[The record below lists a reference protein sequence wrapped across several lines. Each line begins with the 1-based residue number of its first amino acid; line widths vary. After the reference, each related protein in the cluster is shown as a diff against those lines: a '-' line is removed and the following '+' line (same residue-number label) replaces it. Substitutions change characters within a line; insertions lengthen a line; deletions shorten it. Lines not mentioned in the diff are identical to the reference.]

1 VAKYRFLI
9 IFLSIFVIIA
19 IFILKS
25 PEITTMFFNRE
36 ITDGTKER
44 KLNHLLLKID
54 LPRDTF
60 SSGENI
66 PIELFLKNEGV
77 EAVKLFYRTA
87 QKFEVVV
94 QSRRGS
100 EIWRWSADKF
110 FTQMLEEVILQ
121 PGEEMSFS
129 VSWNQVDNQG
139 ERISSGR
146 YRIIGWSMAK
156 QLREESVSAWIKI
169 R

>member
-19 IFILKS
+19 IFILKKS
-25 PEITTMFFNRE
+25 EITTMFFNRE
-36 ITDGTKER
+36 ITKGTKEK
-44 KLNHLLLKID
+44 KLNHLVLKMD
-54 LPRDTF
+54 LPRETF

-66 PIELFLKNEGV
+66 PIELFLKNEG
-77 EAVKLFYRTA
+77 AGTVKLFYQTA

-94 QSRRGS
+94 QTRKGS

-110 FTQMLEEVILQ
+110 FTQMLEEAILQ

-139 ERISSGR
+139 ERISSGQ
-146 YRIIGWSMAK
+146 YRVKGWSMAK
-156 QLREESVSAWIKI
+156 QLRGESVSAWIKI